1 MARRAHKRE
10 EEDSL
15 LGLLF
20 PPARDS
26 RAHAKIG
33 FQCRTLI
40 DSFDWLIQ
48 RWNWIMDGLCRPA
61 LPNTGTKNATGLGKI
76 GLLLSMPSHQS
87 IRNRILWPSPYQSN
101 SQSAPRGYGICQK
114 RRQKKKKEILA
125 LFLLFEEPKKRG
137 TRGLSDPMAHDIDVG
152 SFVTSIFF
160 PHWRCL
166 SLESCAIRAN
176 IPSFS
181 AVCSFVMRIFCFTNR
196 YIQTNT
202 ISFASSTKPTNNG
215 NVNTWKS

>member
-114 RRQKKKKEILA
+114 RRQKKRKRSLPFFYCSRSQRNVVPGDYRTPWLTISTWARSWPLFSFHTGVA
-125 LFLLFEEPKKRG
+125 WVLSRVQSGPTFHLFLLFVH
-137 TRGLSDPMAHDIDVG
+137 S
-152 SFVTSIFF
+152 
-160 PHWRCL
+160 
-166 SLESCAIRAN
+166 
-176 IPSFS
+176 
-181 AVCSFVMRIFCFTNR
+181 
-196 YIQTNT
+196 
-202 ISFASSTKPTNNG
+202 
-215 NVNTWKS
+215 